1 MVKEITV
8 VVETG
13 KDLFAC
19 FMSRKSQE
27 GLNFGIHGDGKTAKA
42 AIDDFLLA
50 RDEMKELYNEQGEEF
65 PDMEFRFVF
74 DVGAFFSYYPLSIT
88 AFAKYIGMNAS
99 LLRQYASGL
108 KEPKGK
114 SLERIRQGIQK
125 VVGDISADALITKP
139 VLAYT

>member
-1 MVKEITV
+1 MAKVITV

-19 FMSRKSQE
+19 FMAKESHE
-27 GLNFGIHGDGKTAKA
+27 GLNFGICGDGKTVKA
-42 AIDDFLLA
+42 AIDDFFVA
-50 RDEMKELYNEQGEEF
+50 RDEMKAFFEERGEEF

-74 DVGAFFSYYPLSIT
+74 DVGAFFNYYPLSIT
-88 AFAKYIGMNAS
+88 AFAKYIGMNPS

-114 SLERIRQGIQK
+114 SLERIRQGIHK
-125 VVGDISADALITKP
+125 VVGDIGTGLLIEKP
-139 VLAYT
+139 VLQYC